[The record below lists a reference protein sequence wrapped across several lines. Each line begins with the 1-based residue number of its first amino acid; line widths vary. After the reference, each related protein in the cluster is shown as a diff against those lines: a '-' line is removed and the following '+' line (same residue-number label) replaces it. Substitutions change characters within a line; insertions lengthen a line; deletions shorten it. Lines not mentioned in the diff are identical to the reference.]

1 MNGMIY
7 LDHAATSYP
16 KPTGVIAETVRCMR
30 LYGGNAGRGSH
41 RLALAAA
48 EKIYAC
54 REEIASFFG
63 SQHPENVTFTANATA
78 AINLAVKGLLRDG
91 DHVLISD
98 MEHNAVL
105 RPIARLAEEGRIT
118 YDVFP
123 TLVCDPKRSAARICT
138 AIARLIRPNT
148 RLLVCAHTSNICSA
162 SLPLEEIGSLC
173 RRRGIRLVVDAAQS
187 AGHLPISMEGM
198 KIDALCVP
206 SHKGLLGPQ
215 GSGFVL
221 WGEGVHANT
230 LIEGGSGYQSLESKM
245 PESLPERHEAGT
257 LPAPIIAGLAVGIRE
272 VRERGVEAIRAH
284 EGKLTARLCEMLAE
298 LDRVRVYVPQYR
310 GSVVLF
316 SADSLPSD
324 QIGRELDRRGIC
336 VRTGFH
342 CAALAHKTLG
352 TPDTGAV
359 RVSVG
364 MNTRQSDLD
373 ALYSSLREI
382 LQ

>member
-1 MNGMIY
+1 
-7 LDHAATSYP
+7 
-16 KPTGVIAETVRCMR
+16 
-30 LYGGNAGRGSH
+30 
-41 RLALAAA
+41 
-48 EKIYAC
+48 
-54 REEIASFFG
+54 
-63 SQHPENVTFTANATA
+63 
-78 AINLAVKGLLRDG
+78 
-91 DHVLISD
+91 
-98 MEHNAVL
+98 
-105 RPIARLAEEGRIT
+105 
-118 YDVFP
+118 
-123 TLVCDPKRSAARICT
+123 
-138 AIARLIRPNT
+138 
-148 RLLVCAHTSNICSA
+148 
-162 SLPLEEIGSLC
+162 
-173 RRRGIRLVVDAAQS
+173 
-187 AGHLPISMEGM
+187 
-198 KIDALCVP
+198 
-206 SHKGLLGPQ
+206 
-215 GSGFVL
+215 
-221 WGEGVHANT
+221 VHANT

-298 LDRVRVYVPQYR
+298 LDHVRVYVPQYR

-364 MNTRQSDLD
+364 MNTRQNDLD

-382 LQ
+382 FQ